1 MQTILSRSG
10 YFAADG
16 LLRTVKMGLWGRP
29 PPSLHFAASLHSS
42 RGTTIRLFYIA
53 HRGQSDDDSGG
64 IVGNPEVLPITEK
77 APPGRSSRDE
87 MRDVER
93 L

>member
-10 YFAADG
+10 YFAANG
-16 LLRTVKMGLWGRP
+16 LLRTVKIGLWGRP

-42 RGTTIRLFYIA
+42 RGTMIRLFYIA

-64 IVGNPEVLPITEK
+64 IVGNPEVLSITEK
-77 APPGRSSRDE
+77 ALPGRSSRV
-87 MRDVER
+87 RNYA
-93 L
+93 